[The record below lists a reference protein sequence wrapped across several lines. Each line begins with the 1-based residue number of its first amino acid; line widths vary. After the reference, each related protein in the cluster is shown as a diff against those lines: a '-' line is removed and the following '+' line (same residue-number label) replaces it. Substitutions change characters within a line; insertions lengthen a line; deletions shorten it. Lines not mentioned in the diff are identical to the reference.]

1 MSTID
6 SPCDDFYSNQ
16 RLSNRKRLKTKTF
29 ENDFLNN
36 EEQLMLNQ
44 VDENYV
50 QTRSE
55 LIAVKS
61 FTLFYQFLM

>member
-1 MSTID
+1 MSITD

-16 RLSNRKRLKTKTF
+16 RLSNRKRLKTKTY

-44 VDENYV
+44 VDEK
-50 QTRSE
+50 R
-55 LIAVKS
+55 LLLCI
-61 FTLFYQFLM
+61 M

>member
-1 MSTID
+1 MSIID

-16 RLSNRKRLKTKTF
+16 RLSNRKRLKTKTY

>member
-16 RLSNRKRLKTKTF
+16 RLSNRKRLKTKTY